1 MNEVAAFQA
10 HPRPSRWE
18 SISAV
23 DGRHSNKW
31 SSRDD
36 SNWDIQKRWKATR
49 QLFYRLHFR
58 VFAFHHRRRH
68 LASRFLRE
76 LRLNM
81 VEQNHCIAV
90 ARGPASLR
98 YVEKANKNSKAPD
111 SVSNHWKFKPCHM
124 TASTSEDAG
133 TCSTQD
139 QQARKPI
146 LIVSVRLSA
155 DSVPGGHSICKQAQV
170 LTEEWTNE
178 CK

>member
-23 DGRHSNKW
+23 DGRQSNKW

-36 SNWDIQKRWKATR
+36 SNWDIQKWWKATR

-68 LASRFLRE
+68 LASRFLHE

-90 ARGPASLR
+90 ARGNPASLR

-111 SVSNHWKFKPCHM
+111 SVSNQVESLKIQALSHDCFNIRGCRHLFHTGP
-124 TASTSEDAG
+124 ASQKANSDSQRA
-133 TCSTQD
+133 
-139 QQARKPI
+139 A
-146 LIVSVRLSA
+146 VRR
-155 DSVPGGHSICKQAQV
+155 
-170 LTEEWTNE
+170 
-178 CK
+178 